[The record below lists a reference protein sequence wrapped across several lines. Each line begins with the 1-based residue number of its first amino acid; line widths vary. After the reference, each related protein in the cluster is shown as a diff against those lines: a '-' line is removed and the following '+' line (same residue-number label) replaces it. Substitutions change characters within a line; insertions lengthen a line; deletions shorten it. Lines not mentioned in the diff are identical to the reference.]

1 MIIYIYIYIYL
12 YIYICIYVC
21 IYVYVDTYIIHA
33 RTQCT
38 MHLTSPHLSP
48 YTHTGQQIT
57 QPHDHTISHEHTI
70 TSIRSH
76 DRTIIR
82 AHTNTNT
89 RTHARVIVCSCGRVI
104 VGPLALV
111 HVIVCSCDRVLVC
124 SGSIPPILYACAPN
138 DNESHT
144 STRAHIRTINLSHD
158 HTTTRPHEHMLTR
171 SHEQRPHEHMLA
183 RPHDH
188 PATIRLCSVLF
199 PVHDNVSDPAPILPH
214 AAHSRRAH
222 L

>member
-1 MIIYIYIYIYL
+1 MYI
-12 YIYICIYVC
+12 
-21 IYVYVDTYIIHA
+21 DTYIRHA

-48 YTHTGQQIT
+48 YTHNGQPIT
-57 QPHDHTISHEHTI
+57 RSHDHTISHEHTI

-111 HVIVCSCDRVLVC
+111 QVIACSSGCVLVC

-144 STRAHIRTINLSHD
+144 STRAPIRTINLSHD
-158 HTTTRPHEHMLTR
+158 RTT
-171 SHEQRPHEHMLA
+171 A
-183 RPHDH
+183 
-188 PATIRLCSVLF
+188 
-199 PVHDNVSDPAPILPH
+199 
-214 AAHSRRAH
+214 
-222 L
+222 